1 LETTVGRP
9 VLTANQTVHAV
20 RAGPIDADMSEE
32 NSMKLREVVQASEAR
47 ASRLRRSALRS
58 YDVFAPVPNTRDAA
72 SRRAAIESATTTTT
86 AATLTTLGVAAA
98 SWVVAVRQMNGMDI
112 GVATELGSF
121 AFFVAVWVSMMA
133 AMMLPGPAPAVSRHA
148 RASGRVRAVPIF
160 VGSYVAVWTMVGV
173 AVYALYRPHGSSAAG
188 AVAIA
193 AGVYELTPLKQHFRR
208 RCRESV
214 RSELEFG
221 LCCVGSSIGLMA
233 MLVALG
239 VMSVT
244 WMSVI
249 AILVLAQKLLPPRA
263 AIDVLLALAIVA
275 LGVLIVLAPSS
286 VAGFTPA
293 MSM

>member
-1 LETTVGRP
+1 
-9 VLTANQTVHAV
+9 
-20 RAGPIDADMSEE
+20 
-32 NSMKLREVVQASEAR
+32 MKLREVARASEAR

-58 YDVFAPVPNTRDAA
+58 SEVFAPAPDGRDAA
-72 SRRAAIESATTTTT
+72 SRSAAIESATTTTT
-86 AATLTTLGVAAA
+86 AATLTTLCLAAA
-98 SWVVAVRQMNGMDI
+98 AWVVAVRQMNGMDI
-112 GVATELGSF
+112 GVATDLGSF
-121 AFFVAVWVSMMA
+121 AFFIAVWVSMMA
-133 AMMLPGPAPAVSRHA
+133 AMMLPGAAPAVSRRA

-160 VGSYVAVWTMVGV
+160 VGSYVAVWTVVGV
-173 AVYALYRPHGSSAAG
+173 AVYALYRPHGSFAAG
-188 AVAIA
+188 AVAVA

-214 RSELEFG
+214 RSGLEFG
-221 LCCVGSSIGLMA
+221 LYCVGSSIGLMA

-263 AIDVLLALAIVA
+263 AIDVPLALAIVA
-275 LGVLIVLAPSS
+275 LGVLIVIAPSS
-286 VAGFTPA
+286 VPGLTPA